1 MAFVLKDRVKQATTT
16 TGTGNVTLATPL
28 DTFDAFS
35 TYMSTG
41 DTTYYA
47 IVTTAGVDEWEVGL
61 GTLQSDG
68 TLARTTVFAGSSGAD
83 TKVNFGSG
91 QKDVFMTYAADKA
104 AYLDSAGNL
113 SVDTDKVTEGTT
125 NQYFTDARAQGAI
138 SVTDAGGD
146 GSLAYSGGTITY
158 TGPSA
163 SEVRAHFSAGEGID
177 ISAGAISGEDAT
189 TTNKGIASFDT
200 NDFTVTSGAV
210 SVKAGSIEN
219 ADVSATAA
227 IADTK
232 LDTIST
238 AGKVSNSATTATN
251 LNTASAIVARDAS
264 GNFTA
269 GTVTAAL
276 TGNADTATA
285 LETARTIGGVSFDGT
300 ANINLPGVNTT
311 GNQNTTGSAATLT
324 TARTIGGVS
333 FDGSANI
340 DLPGVNT
347 AGNQNTTGSAATLT
361 TARTIG
367 GVSFDGSANISLP
380 GVDTAGNQ
388 DTSGT
393 ATNATNINISANTS
407 TDTTTYPVL
416 VGASTTGNQAPLIDN
431 ADLSYNAS
439 TGTLSATAFSGDG
452 SSLSGISSGG
462 LFSAVTGRNL
472 TRSQITPSIGTYTS
486 PTANNVGYSATKNRY
501 IAGLLRARFNT
512 GFSDNSIMRISI
524 DGGWVH
530 SGLHTKNSLNELYW
544 HGVSAPPL
552 FPATNIT
559 SSNVLRNR
567 TVIQALDTTGSIIGE
582 SDKDGTDFTVLQV
595 AGHPSGNNYFF
606 MPFIAF
612 VEAGGYLKA
621 WYGHNSSAISEAK
634 VEFITMDIS

>member
-16 TGTGNVTLATPL
+16 AGTGNVTLATPL

-61 GTLQSDG
+61 ATLQSDG
-68 TLARTTVFAGSSGAD
+68 TLERTTVFAGSNGTS
-83 TKVNFGSG
+83 KVNFGSG

-104 AYLDSAGNL
+104 AYLDSSGNL
-113 SVDTDKVTEGTT
+113 SVDTDNVTEGTT

-276 TGNADTATA
+276 TGNASTATT
-285 LETARTIGGVSFDGT
+285 LETARTIGGVSFDGS

-388 DTSGT
+388 DTTGT

-407 TDTTTYPVL
+407 TDTTAYPVL

-439 TGTLSATAFSGDG
+439 TGALSATKFIGDG
-452 SSLSGISSGG
+452 ADLTGIS
-462 LFSAVTGRNL
+462 
-472 TRSQITPSIGTYTS
+472 
-486 PTANNVGYSATKNRY
+486 
-501 IAGLLRARFNT
+501 AGLWSDLGSRILQLTGLLWLR
-512 GFSDNSIMRISI
+512 
-524 DGGWVH
+524 V
-530 SGLHTKNSLNELYW
+530 
-544 HGVSAPPL
+544 
-552 FPATNIT
+552 
-559 SSNVLRNR
+559 VL
-567 TVIQALDTTGSIIGE
+567 L
-582 SDKDGTDFTVLQV
+582 
-595 AGHPSGNNYFF
+595 
-606 MPFIAF
+606 
-612 VEAGGYLKA
+612 
-621 WYGHNSSAISEAK
+621 
-634 VEFITMDIS
+634 